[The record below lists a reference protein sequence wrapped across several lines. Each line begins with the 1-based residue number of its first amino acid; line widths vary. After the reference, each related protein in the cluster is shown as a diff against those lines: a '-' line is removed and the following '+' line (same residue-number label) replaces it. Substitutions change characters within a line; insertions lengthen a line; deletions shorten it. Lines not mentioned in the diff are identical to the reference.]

1 LININ
6 KFEKYLNIFIL
17 TLTLNMSE
25 EVVRDW
31 TLSDNV
37 FYNWSKQAIIHH
49 LNRSGLFDNVVDYK
63 QGSNDEDITYC
74 LDSWVEGSNGRIGM
88 QNRVQFV
95 ENKKSGVYNPT
106 IRYDRPGSGRQTEI
120 FKFKKNYPKRI
131 GIPYPRF
138 LTWILYNKTN
148 KEIIELKI
156 VDIEKFIRKW
166 TNNLENN
173 NEYRL
178 AHDYTI
184 KDVDDGAQRLLV
196 VKDEDIAYAYP

>member
-1 LININ
+1 LKI
-6 KFEKYLNIFIL
+6 K
-17 TLTLNMSE
+17 
-25 EVVRDW
+25 
-31 TLSDNV
+31 
-37 FYNWSKQAIIHH
+37 
-49 LNRSGLFDNVVDYK
+49 
-63 QGSNDEDITYC
+63 
-74 LDSWVEGSNGRIGM
+74 
-88 QNRVQFV
+88 NRVFIILPLGMIDQGR
-95 ENKKSGVYNPT
+95 E
-106 IRYDRPGSGRQTEI
+106 DR
-120 FKFKKNYPKRI
+120 PKRI